1 MNEYITLQELLEGTY
16 ASIDFKDHFN
26 PKNPI
31 IDISGIGK
39 MSKKELESAIIKQ
52 IEELYEYA
60 KKKDFSKIYDI
71 FNTKSILYYY
81 IQAMKDIEFEQKSAK
96 GKRYSTKY
104 NKQQEQKRLEKEEEG
119 EQDVSDD

>member
-1 MNEYITLQELLEGTY
+1 MEYITLRELLEGAY

-26 PKNPI
+26 PKNPV
-31 IDISGIGK
+31 IDVAGIGK
-39 MSKKELESAIIKQ
+39 MSKKELETSIINQ
-52 IEELYEYA
+52 IEELYNNA
-60 KKKDFSKIYDI
+60 KKKNFDKIYDV

-104 NKQQEQKRLEKEEEG
+104 NKQQEQKKLEKE
-119 EQDVSDD
+119 DVSDD